1 MTSLIII
8 GLKMKKELLL
18 AIFMGLALGLV
29 IVFGF
34 YRTRIML
41 TPKNQTTNAEVSP
54 TPEASS
60 DLMSNLVIHS
70 PLDESIQESADVTIA
85 GTTNENEFIVILVG
99 DQDFVTTADDSG
111 NFSIS
116 AKLEAGSNVI
126 QIKSINEDGKVLT
139 KELTVIY
146 TTKPLLGDNSEAS
159 PSAETK
165 DE

>member
-1 MTSLIII
+1 MTSLTII

-41 TPKNQTTNAEVSP
+41 TPKNQTTNTEVSP

-60 DLMSNLVIHS
+60 DLVSNLVIHS

-116 AKLEAGSNVI
+116 AKLEVGSNVI
-126 QIKSINEDGKVLT
+126 QVKSINEDGKVLT

-146 TTKPLLGDNSEAS
+146 TTKPLLNDDSEAS
-159 PSAETK
+159 PSADTK

>member
-1 MTSLIII
+1 MSSLIII

-18 AIFMGLALGLV
+18 AILIGLAVGLV

-34 YRTRIML
+34 YRTRILL
-41 TPKNQTTNAEVSP
+41 TPKNQTTNTEVSP
-54 TPEASS
+54 TPEASA

-70 PLDESIQESADVTIA
+70 PLDESIQESANVTIA
-85 GTTNENEFIVILVG
+85 GTTNDNEFIVILVN

-116 AKLEAGSNVI
+116 TELEAGSNII
-126 QIKSINEDGKVLT
+126 QIKSINEDGKVTT

-146 TTKPLLGDNSEAS
+146 TTKPLLNSADTAT
-159 PSAETK
+159 PSATTK

>member
-1 MTSLIII
+1 MTSLTII

-41 TPKNQTTNAEVSP
+41 TPKNQTTNTEVSP

-60 DLMSNLVIHS
+60 DLISNLVIHS

-116 AKLEAGSNVI
+116 AKLEVGSNVI
-126 QIKSINEDGKVLT
+126 QVKSINEDGKVIT

-146 TTKPLLGDNSEAS
+146 TTKPLLGDSNDAS
-159 PSAETK
+159 PSADTK

>member
-1 MTSLIII
+1 MSCLIII

-18 AIFMGLALGLV
+18 AILIGLAVGLV

-34 YRTRIML
+34 YRTRVML
-41 TPKNQTTNAEVSP
+41 TPKNQTTNTEVSP

-60 DLMSNLVIHS
+60 DLLSNLIVHS
-70 PLDESIQESADVTIA
+70 PLDESIQESENVTIA
-85 GTTNENEFIVILVG
+85 GTTNDNEFIVILVN

-116 AKLEAGSNVI
+116 AKLEVGSNVI
-126 QIKSINEDGKVLT
+126 QVKSINEDGKVIT

-146 TTKPLLGDNSEAS
+146 TTKPLLDSTDTATA
-159 PSAETK
+159 SAETK

>member
-1 MTSLIII
+1 MTSLTII

-41 TPKNQTTNAEVSP
+41 TPKNQTTNTEVSP

-60 DLMSNLVIHS
+60 DLVSNLVIHS

-116 AKLEAGSNVI
+116 AKLEVGSNVI
-126 QIKSINEDGKVLT
+126 QVKSINEDGKVLT

-146 TTKPLLGDNSEAS
+146 TTKPLLNDGSEAS
-159 PSAETK
+159 PSADTK